1 MDIFFILAKVWMEVT
16 QHCLWTLNIV
26 KIKPKNLRTM
36 LIYKTTYFLAE
47 FLMVRVEDFTFDIL
61 YLTT

>member
-1 MDIFFILAKVWMEVT
+1 
-16 QHCLWTLNIV
+16 
-26 KIKPKNLRTM
+26 M